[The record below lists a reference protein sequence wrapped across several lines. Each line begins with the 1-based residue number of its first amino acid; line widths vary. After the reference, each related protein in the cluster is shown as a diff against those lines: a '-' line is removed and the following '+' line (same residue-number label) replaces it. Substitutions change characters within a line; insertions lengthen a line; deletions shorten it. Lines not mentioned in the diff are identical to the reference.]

1 MHHGDL
7 QGKRIIFIVTINFF
21 DGSAANPCRKGMGVD
36 AFNRLTIGREAG
48 QARKGAC
55 DGLRTR
61 ASQPGKTGKREGR
74 APRTRPA
81 FQRTASAGAV

>member
-21 DGSAANPCRKGMGVD
+21 DGLAANPCRKGMGVD

-55 DGLRTR
+55 DGLRAR
-61 ASQPGKTGKREGR
+61 ASQPGKREGR